1 MKWVYSLLSIVFP
14 ALVLLL
20 YDNLPGALIALLL
33 QASVIGWIP
42 ATIWAWR
49 VVHEGQK
56 KKGKTQASEMK
67 E

>member
-1 MKWVYSLLSIVFP
+1 MRVVYSLLSIVFP

-33 QASVIGWIP
+33 QATVIGWIP
-42 ATIWAWR
+42 ASIWAWR
-49 VVHEGQK
+49 VSHEDQK
-56 KKGKTQASEMK
+56 KKSKVETDTK